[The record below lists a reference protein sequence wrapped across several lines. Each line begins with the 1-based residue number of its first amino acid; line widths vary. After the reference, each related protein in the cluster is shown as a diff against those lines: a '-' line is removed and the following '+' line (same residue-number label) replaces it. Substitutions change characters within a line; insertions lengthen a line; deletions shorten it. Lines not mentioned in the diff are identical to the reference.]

1 MLAYIARRLF
11 QSIFVLLG
19 VSMVVFALLF
29 LTGDP
34 AALMLPVDATPQQ
47 AAQFRHQLGL
57 DDPLPVQ
64 YGRFLGGVARGNF
77 GESLRS
83 REPALPLVIDRLPAT
98 MQLAVT
104 ALVLSVIVALPLGI
118 LAAVKHGSWVD
129 RAAMS
134 FALFGQSVP
143 VFWLGIMLILL
154 LAVQLRWFPS
164 GGRSDLASLVL
175 PAVTLGLFGTA
186 RTARLVRSG
195 MLDVLR
201 RDYIRTAY
209 AKGLTNV
216 LVLRRHALKNALIP
230 VVTIL
235 GLDLATLLGGAVITE
250 TVFSWPGVGRLVVTS
265 IAGRDYP
272 VVQAAVFVVASSY
285 ILINLAVD
293 VLYAY
298 LDPRIRLG

>member
-1 MLAYIARRLF
+1 
-11 QSIFVLLG
+11 
-19 VSMVVFALLF
+19 MVVFALLF